1 MNHVLG
7 TKTSSPSHGF
17 RYPSPHGKAWPW
29 GIPNFETKPD
39 EDAQNLMFNL
49 G

>member
-1 MNHVLG
+1 MMERKHQVHPMVLDIRL
-7 TKTSSPSHGF
+7 P
-17 RYPSPHGKAWPW
+17 WPW